1 MKYIPTIIQSAIDPG
16 TRLRRIESQ
25 PHDSKTEEWL
35 QELLYRHPDL
45 LPVDAFDQLYC
56 PPVPVGREVPTTRG
70 PIDNLYVSPFGGIT
84 VVETKLWKNPEKHR
98 TVVAQIIDYAK
109 EVASWDYDALCE
121 AVIKSSRNRKE
132 ATNISLEEKLAP
144 LLARNSL
151 NVHQFQESVVTNLKE
166 GNFLLLIV
174 GDRISPNIA
183 LLTQAIQ
190 SAPGLG
196 FTLGLVELHLYS
208 TQPDADW
215 PLVVVPD
222 VVGRT
227 VEHTRGIVKI
237 AYTQEKPKVQVVI
250 EDEEAVSSKVGSID
264 LESFLGKVPEDLAEV
279 YKGAVEDWRKIGFF
293 NFGKVGFSW
302 RIQLG
307 DNKVTILESYPLPND
322 GVSLVR
328 QNDFDKWSKDQTLFQ
343 EYLRSL
349 EASPVALN
357 CIRAGNKFLKYDKLT
372 ANDLRIILSAA
383 LKLAQGLVK
392 ANGKDE
398 GSA

>member
-1 MKYIPTIIQSAIDPG
+1 VKYIPTILQSATDSG
-16 TRLRRIESQ
+16 ARLRRIESQ

-45 LPVDAFDQLYC
+45 LPVDAFDELYC
-56 PPVPVGREVPTTRG
+56 PPIPVGREVSTARG

-84 VVETKLWKNPEKHR
+84 VVETKLWKNPERHR

-109 EVASWDYDALCE
+109 EIASWDYNDLCE
-121 AVIKSSRNRKE
+121 AVIASSRRRNE
-132 ATNISLEEKLAP
+132 ATNPSLEDKLAP
-144 LLARNSL
+144 HLAHHSL
-151 NVHQFQESVVTNLKE
+151 CLHEFQERVVANLRE

-208 TQPDADW
+208 TKPNDDW

-237 AYTQEKPKVQVVI
+237 AYTQEKPKVEVAIEEEVVGRT
-250 EDEEAVSSKVGSID
+250 AGSID
-264 LESFLGKVPEDLAEV
+264 LESFLGKIPKDLVEV
-279 YKGAVEDWRKIGFF
+279 YRSAVEDWRKVGFF
-293 NFGKVGFSW
+293 SFGTVGFTW
-302 RIQLG
+302 RIRLQ
-307 DNKVTILESYPLPND
+307 DDSVTVLQSYPKD
-322 GVSLVR
+322 GITLIR
-328 QNDFDKWSKDQTLFQ
+328 QKDFDKWSKDQALYQ
-343 EYLRSL
+343 EYLQTL
-349 EASPVALN
+349 EGSSVAFNRLQT
-357 CIRAGNKFLKYDKLT
+357 GNQYLKHDKLT
-372 ANDLRIILSAA
+372 ADDLRIILGAA
-383 LKLAQGLVK
+383 LKLAQGLVE
-392 ANGKDE
+392 AEGKDA
-398 GSA
+398 GSV